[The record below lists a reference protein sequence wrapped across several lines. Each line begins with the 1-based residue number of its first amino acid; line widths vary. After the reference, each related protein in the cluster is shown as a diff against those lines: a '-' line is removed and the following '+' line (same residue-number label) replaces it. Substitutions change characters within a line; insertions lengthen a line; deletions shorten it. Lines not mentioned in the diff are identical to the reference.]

1 MLTLWSK
8 REDYKDLV
16 ARQCLGSN
24 INYRR
29 TVSCSRGSLP
39 SCTNFAKYPLHSVK
53 YMDYLDLCKAS
64 KIIDSKAHLTEEGL
78 KQIDLRRSGMDRG
91 RFPTINKNP
100 GLVL

>member
-1 MLTLWSK
+1 
-8 REDYKDLV
+8 
-16 ARQCLGSN
+16 
-24 INYRR
+24 
-29 TVSCSRGSLP
+29 
-39 SCTNFAKYPLHSVK
+39 
-53 YMDYLDLCKAS
+53 MDYLDLCKAS